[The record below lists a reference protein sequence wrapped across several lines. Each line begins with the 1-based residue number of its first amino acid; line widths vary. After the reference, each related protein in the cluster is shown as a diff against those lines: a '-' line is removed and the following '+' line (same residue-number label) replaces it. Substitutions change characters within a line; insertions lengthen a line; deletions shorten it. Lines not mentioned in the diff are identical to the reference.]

1 MIQPENEDIVRAS
14 LYIQE
19 NGINTIR
26 KICNLESIIY
36 NRAVPSGLE
45 DLEKYFSKKED
56 DLLNILDMNLGH
68 VLRAFSKMIAE
79 NHELEE
85 QVHLSFNIK
94 SSLEYKRGW
103 NAAYNQIRNVL
114 FDTRMP
120 TPKPFDDEPKL
131 MEDDEVK

>member
-120 TPKPFDDEPKL
+120 TPKPFDDEKL
-131 MEDDEVK
+131 MEDDNE

>member
-26 KICNLESIIY
+26 KICNLESIVY

-68 VLRAFSKMIAE
+68 VLRAFSKTIAE